1 MADCQEFIG
10 IRVEE
15 AQSISK
21 QFPSI
26 HCFVRVKGNKKMGEW
41 NWNYRIGQTIGSLHF
56 NFAKP
61 SQMGM

>member
-41 NWNYRIGQTIGSLHF
+41 NWKKS
-56 NFAKP
+56 
-61 SQMGM
+61 